1 MPFTSTFT
9 TLALDELHDKAQ
21 ALRDEGWR
29 FVNIHAVHVEQ
40 GCDLYYV
47 FEREGLFENFRIEG
61 VTKEHDVP
69 SITDLFFAAFV
80 FENETRELFGV
91 NMRDIALD
99 FDGSF
104 YALAESEPMTFIS
117 PEQKAAKDKARK
129 AAALK
134 AGRERKAAEA
144 AAAAKEATAPV
155 AGTDA
160 KVIEEK
166 TAGLDPEKAARVK
179 AALEA
184 KAKRAAAADAPAKEA
199 PAPGEAEGPAAPAKE
214 SASPAEAETADAP
227 AKEGE

>member
-104 YALAESEPMTFIS
+104 Y
-117 PEQKAAKDKARK
+117 
-129 AAALK
+129 
-134 AGRERKAAEA
+134 GRCSC
-144 AAAAKEATAPV
+144 
-155 AGTDA
+155 
-160 KVIEEK
+160 
-166 TAGLDPEKAARVK
+166 
-179 AALEA
+179 
-184 KAKRAAAADAPAKEA
+184 
-199 PAPGEAEGPAAPAKE
+199 PAPRALSSTPAPSSTSAWPGWDPGP
-214 SASPAEAETADAP
+214 T
-227 AKEGE
+227 GCT

>member
-9 TLALDELHDKAQ
+9 TLALGELHDKAQ
-21 ALRDEGWR
+21 TLRDEGWR

-61 VTKEHDVP
+61 VTKEDDVP
-69 SITDLFFAAFV
+69 SVTDLFFAAFV
-80 FENETRELFGV
+80 FENETRELFGI

-104 YALAESEPMTFIS
+104 YALAETEPMTFIS

-134 AGRERKAAEA
+134 AERERKAAEA
-144 AAAAKEATAPV
+144 AAAKEASTSTA
-155 AGTDA
+155 ASG
-160 KVIEEK
+160 KESQ
-166 TAGLDPEKAARVK
+166 TA
-179 AALEA
+179 
-184 KAKRAAAADAPAKEA
+184 
-199 PAPGEAEGPAAPAKE
+199 PAAPGKE
-214 SASPAEAETADAP
+214 SQAASSAPGKESQAAP
-227 AKEGE
+227 AAESSDTPEKEGE